1 MRYFGAKQEALKECN
16 YDVRMY
22 ILNNN
27 YYAYTSKYQWSAS
40 LWLKRK
46 LIFNLGCLFITLIGC
61 VLLAVAIVLSCLMVN
76 NFSYFGGSVACYFI
90 GILLMVSGVLTIII
104 KSLMQAQKIAI
115 TFQNL
120 LNINAINSNL
130 STYPLLMQKFL
141 ATFAKLNINNQAFWY
156 VPSTLTWELYV
167 MIDFYHQLNMNYLNS
182 SSIPLI
188 NK

>member
-1 MRYFGAKQEALKECN
+1 MRYFAAKQEALKECN

-27 YYAYTSKYQWSAS
+27 YYDYTSQYQLSAS
-40 LWLKRK
+40 QWLKRK
-46 LIFNLGCLFITLIGC
+46 IIFNCLCIIVTLIGC
-61 VLLAVAIVLSCLMVN
+61 VLLALAIALSCLMLN

-104 KSLMQAQKIAI
+104 KSLMQAQKMAI

-167 MIDFYHQLNMNYLNS
+167 MIDFYHQLNMNYSNFS
-182 SSIPLI
+182 STPLI